1 MDKLVGK
8 LCEPLQALCS
18 VSTDNTDPDRI
29 AAYKPFLEADVT
41 YNAVL
46 DFSKNAP
53 VSREKPKPAKQSLQ
67 EKGTSNTTKV
77 GSGKIN
83 KRNQNNKK
91 AASSKSTTA
100 RCKPGSMT
108 AANTES
114 TEGYNISKSTTAK
127 FKPGSMPAADT
138 EESAEDYDISPDEV
152 ADLILDHRLWEA
164 RQGLS
169 HGPLRSSQ
177 RRRMINAHH
186 RPYSK
191 TANSRQRASV
201 PVPGCLTSSSSA
213 DVEMLDRPFS
223 GPDGNAASENTSGN
237 QGNCAGGGSV
247 GPVAP
252 PNDNSKGRGQKPV
265 IQPSTS

>member
-18 VSTDNTDPDRI
+18 ISTENTDPDRI

-91 AASSKSTTA
+91 AASSKSKTA

-108 AANTES
+108 AA
-114 TEGYNISKSTTAK
+114 
-127 FKPGSMPAADT
+127 DT
-138 EESAEDYDISPDEV
+138 EESAESYDISPDEV
-152 ADLILDHRLWEA
+152 ADLVLDHRLWEA

-177 RRRMINAHH
+177 RRRTINAHH

-201 PVPGCLTSSSSA
+201 PVPGCLTSSSST

-237 QGNCAGGGSV
+237 RSEEH
-247 GPVAP
+247 
-252 PNDNSKGRGQKPV
+252 
-265 IQPSTS
+265 TSELQSPA